1 MQEQSLLNLLSK
13 SKNLSPKSLVGGLNK
28 FYTHPAKLTFDL
40 AMAPQASYNT
50 MRKYQADILPEYR
63 EYDQDVS
70 YEMLGEMAQQR
81 QQLFAAMAKKV
92 RDAGGS
98 NADVHAAF
106 KILRKDPKL
115 PNPGDYIR
123 GAGITTPKMG
133 AAIPSRL
140 NLQQPSR

>member
-1 MQEQSLLNLLSK
+1 MNEQFLLNLLSK
-13 SKNLSPKSLVGGLNK
+13 NKTVNPRSIAGGLGK
-28 FYTHPAKLTFDL
+28 FYSHPAKLTFDL
-40 AMAPQASYNT
+40 AMAPQASYGN
-50 MRKYQADILPEYR
+50 MRKYQEDILPEYR

-70 YEMLGEMAQQR
+70 WEKLQEMAQQR

-98 NADVHAAF
+98 NSDVHTAF
-106 KILRKDPKL
+106 KMLRKDPKL

-123 GAGITTPKMG
+123 GAGIPTARNG
-133 AAIPSRL
+133 AAVPSRL